1 MIKRRLYTLFI
12 IFLIIPF
19 TMYAQI
25 LETNSLSDI
34 TKIHLFK
41 YITGIEENSD
51 YIFFFKK
58 SWIDSI
64 EIQVVDTNTFS
75 IDVLCKKL
83 NENNL
88 NIYLDNKNVFIYP
101 GKKLVTEIPDYKTK
115 NINEK
120 FSYQENNGLADAER
134 NYIQSKKIA
143 SVEVLSVGNKNNR
156 KNDQTCMVSG
166 NIRDEETGEALIGA
180 TIYVEE
186 LEIGVATNVDGEFK
200 LAIKPGKYK
209 ILVNHISMKQKEYFL
224 QVYSSGRLTIEMRKG
239 LIEIDEVVITPD
251 HYNHVKGMQMG
262 FERITTKTMKEIP
275 MVMGEKDIIK
285 VAQMLPGV
293 ENVGEGSSGFNVR
306 GSSTDQNM
314 FYINK
319 IPVYNTSHLFG
330 FFTSFSPD
338 IIKDFTL
345 YKGNIPAKFGGRLAS
360 VFDISIRQGN
370 KKKFFGQGG
379 ISPVTSH
386 FSFEGPIQKNKTSVV
401 TSWRSSYS
409 DWILKRIGNFNNIK
423 NSNAFFYD
431 ATLGINTEID
441 DNNRLKVFG
450 YKSFDRFN
458 ISGSNK
464 YEYSNTGGSVV
475 WKHQFPKSLTS
486 DISYVYSN
494 YLFNNIE
501 MKNPSDAH
509 SNKYSIEQHEI
520 KGDFIYTSLN
530 NHNLCFGASGI
541 LYKINR
547 GELLPYSDESNW
559 IPVLLGTENGMEGG
573 LYISD
578 EFRLLPRLSLLA
590 GLRYSFFMSLGPK
603 EVNVYF
609 EDSPKNKYNIKDTKM
624 FDKGQVSKYYSSPE
638 LRAALNY
645 SLGDNSSVKAS
656 YNHLSQY
663 IFMLSNT
670 IAISPND
677 QWKLVD
683 YNIRP
688 PVSDQISA
696 GIYND
701 FFNNS
706 VQASLEIYR
715 KWINNIIEYKD
726 GADFISP
733 DPVEMQILQGIQ
745 NTKGIEF
752 ILKKKSG
759 KLTGWLSYAYS
770 RSFISVNGPTYE
782 EKINNGKSYPS
793 NYHRPHSVNL
803 VLNHRLSRRF
813 SYSVNFVYTT
823 GRPITYPISKYYS
836 EGQELLYYS
845 ERNKYRIPDYIRLDF
860 SINFEGNLFSK
871 KLAHGFWMFNV
882 YNLLGRKNAYSVF
895 YEVEDNELQ
904 GYRLSIFARP
914 ILTLSWNF
922 KFGNYLSE

>member
-1 MIKRRLYTLFI
+1 
-12 IFLIIPF
+12 
-19 TMYAQI
+19 MYALIPETSLLSAIPQI
-25 LETNSLSDI
+25 S
-34 TKIHLFK
+34 LFK
-41 YITGIEENSD
+41 YITGIEENSE
-51 YIFFFKK
+51 YIFFFKDN
-58 SWIDSI
+58 WIDSI
-64 EIQVVDTNTFS
+64 EIQVADTNTFS

-83 NENNL
+83 DENNL
-88 NIYLDNKNVFIYP
+88 NIYVENKNVFIYP
-101 GKKLVTEIPDYKTK
+101 GRKLVTEIPDYKT
-115 NINEK
+115 NNFHEK
-120 FSYQENNGLADAER
+120 ISYQENNGLTDTER
-134 NYIQSKKIA
+134 NYIQGKKIA
-143 SVEVLSVGNKNNR
+143 SVEVLSVGNKNNS
-156 KNDQTCMVSG
+156 KNDQKCMVSG
-166 NIRDEETGEALIGA
+166 NIRDEATGEALIGA

-186 LEIGVATNVDGEFK
+186 LEIGIATNVDGEFK
-200 LAIKPGKYK
+200 LVLKPGKYK
-209 ILVNHISMKQKEYFL
+209 ILVNYISMRQKEYYL
-224 QVYSSGRLTIEMRKG
+224 QVYSSGRLNIEMKKE
-239 LIEIDEVVITPD
+239 LIEIDEVVITSG
-251 HYNHVKGMQMG
+251 HFHHVKGMQMG
-262 FERITTKTMKEIP
+262 FEKISTKTMKEIP

-293 ENVGEGSSGFNVR
+293 ESVGEGSSGFNVR
-306 GSSTDQNM
+306 GSSADQNM

-338 IIKDFTL
+338 IVNDFTL
-345 YKGNIPAKFGGRLAS
+345 YKGHIPVKFGGRLAS
-360 VFDISIRQGN
+360 VFDISTRQGN

-386 FSFEGPIQKNKTSVV
+386 FSFEGPLQKNKTSVV
-401 TSWRSSYS
+401 TSLRSSYS
-409 DWILKRIGNFNNIK
+409 DWLLNRIGSFNNIK

-431 ATLGINTEID
+431 ATLGINTEIGE
-441 DNNRLKVFG
+441 NNLFKVFG
-450 YKSFDRFN
+450 YRSFDRFN
-458 ISGSNK
+458 ISGYNK
-464 YEYSNTGGSVV
+464 YEYSNTGSSVT

-494 YLFNNIE
+494 YMFNNIE
-501 MKNPSDAH
+501 LKNPSDAH

-520 KGDFIYTSLN
+520 KGDFNFTSLN
-530 NHNLCFGASGI
+530 NHSLCFGASGI
-541 LYKINR
+541 LFKLNR
-547 GELLPYSDESNW
+547 GDLLPYGDESHW
-559 IPVLLGTENGMEGG
+559 IPVSLGTENGMEGG

-578 EFRLLPRLSLLA
+578 EFRLLPRLSLSA
-590 GLRYSFFMSLGPK
+590 GLRFSFFMSLGPGK
-603 EVNVYF
+603 VNVYY
-609 EDSPKNKYNIKDTKM
+609 EGSPKNEYSIKDTIM
-624 FDKGQVSKYYSSPE
+624 FDKGQVSRFYFNPDM
-638 LRAALNY
+638 RVALNY
-645 SLGDNSSVKAS
+645 RLGDNSSVKAS
-656 YNHLSQY
+656 YNKLSQY

-688 PVSDQISA
+688 PVSHQVSA

-706 VQASLEIYR
+706 IQTSLEIYH

-752 ILKKKSG
+752 MLKKKSG
-759 KLTGWLSYAYS
+759 NLTGWLSYAYS
-770 RSFISVNGPTYE
+770 RSFISVNGPAYE

-793 NYHRPHSVNL
+793 NYDKPHSINL
-803 VLNHRLSRRF
+803 VLNNRLSRRF
-813 SYSVNFVYTT
+813 SYSCNFVYTT

-836 EGQELLYYS
+836 EGQEFLYYS
-845 ERNKYRIPDYIRLDF
+845 KRNKYRIPDYIRLDF
-860 SINFEGNLFSK
+860 SVNIEGNLKKK
-871 KLAHGFWMFNV
+871 KLMHSYWMINI

-895 YEVEDNELQ
+895 YEVEDNALQ

-914 ILTLSWNF
+914 IITISWNF